1 MDITNEKYTVW
12 VGGTEVT
19 DNYVEF
25 LKAIDILKLYQEK
38 GYTHV
43 IVQAKKNG
51 ERKFIIKE
59 NK

>member
-1 MDITNEKYTVW
+1 MKLTNEKYTVW

-19 DNYVEF
+19 DNYVDF
-25 LKAIDILKLYQEK
+25 SKAIDILKHYAVM

-51 ERKFIIKE
+51 ERKFIIKGV
-59 NK
+59 